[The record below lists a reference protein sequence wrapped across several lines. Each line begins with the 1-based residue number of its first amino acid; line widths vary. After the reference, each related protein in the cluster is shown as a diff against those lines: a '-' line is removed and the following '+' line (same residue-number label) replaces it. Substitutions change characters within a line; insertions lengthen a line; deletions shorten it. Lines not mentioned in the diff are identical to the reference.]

1 MRDTIRRDC
10 AIGPR
15 QHIDC
20 SYYVFLMAK
29 PGVTLHRLEL
39 FLAVREP
46 GGVAKAA
53 RARRISQP
61 AVSEHLRGLERYF
74 GVTLL
79 ERSGRGVRPTAGARS
94 LAPFARPA
102 RGPIVFARR
111 GGRLS
116 PGPSRIPRAAGPL
129 PRPASSHHPHAPD
142 RELPDHRA
150 LGDRGRGGP
159 GGDRGGPAIA
169 ATDGNPVG

>member
-39 FLAVREP
+39 FLAVLET

-53 RARRISQP
+53 RRARRISQP
-61 AVSEHLRGLERYF
+61 AVSEHRRGLERYF

-79 ERSGRGVRPTAGARS
+79 ERSGRGARPTAAARS
-94 LAPFARPA
+94 LEPFARPA
-102 RGPIVFARR
+102 LQAVRQAERTAP
-111 GGRLS
+111 
-116 PGPSRIPRAAGPL
+116 PL
-129 PRPASSHHPHAPD
+129 PGRPNTF
-142 RELPDHRA
+142 LL
-150 LGDRGRGGP
+150 LG
-159 GGDRGGPAIA
+159 
-169 ATDGNPVG
+169 